1 MGYQKLQYG
10 KAKEVTPSD
19 TDDIYYSTPGDNA
32 GCTLYI
38 GNDGDLKVKTIS
50 GDEVVF
56 FKVKAGTILP
66 VQVLRVFSS
75 KTTATEMVALW

>member
-10 KAKEVTPSD
+10 KAKAVTLSD
-19 TDDIYYSTPGDNA
+19 TDNIYYSTPGDNA

-38 GNDGDLKVKTIS
+38 GNDANVKVKTIS

-56 FKVKAGTILP
+56 AKVKAGTILP
-66 VQVLRVFSS
+66 VQVLRVFSTG
-75 KTTATEMVALW
+75 TTTPEIVALW